1 MNISYDKKVDALYIP
16 LKKGK
21 YSHSEK
27 ITEDII
33 VDVTKDGDAIGI
45 EILDA
50 SENVADFKPGKINFS
65 LGNLP
70 STA

>member
-1 MNISYDKKVDALYIP
+1 MKMRYDKSVDALYIP

-33 VDVTKDGDAIGI
+33 VDVTKEGDAIGI

-50 SENVADFKPGKINFS
+50 SENIAGFRPNKIDISFAKLVS
-65 LGNLP
+65 
-70 STA
+70 AV

>member
-1 MNISYDKKVDALYIP
+1 MKMRYDKSIDALYIP

-33 VDVTKDGDAIGI
+33 VDVTKEGDAIGI

-50 SENVADFKPGKINFS
+50 SENVSDFKPDKISFS
-65 LGNLP
+65 SSKLP
-70 STA
+70 STV